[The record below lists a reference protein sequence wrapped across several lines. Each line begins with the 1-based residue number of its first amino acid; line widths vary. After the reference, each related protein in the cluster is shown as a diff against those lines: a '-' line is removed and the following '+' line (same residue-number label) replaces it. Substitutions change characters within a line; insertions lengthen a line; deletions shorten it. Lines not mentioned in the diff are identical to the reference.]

1 MSLNFGSIRVECCI
15 GLAHC
20 GREDEHLNFRIAIL
34 LCGIATL
41 ALDAQIPAPTVLQRP
56 PFNPKVPPSGAPRT
70 SLMMRRPKKN
80 PGLANSSGVRRL
92 RTKAE
97 RKADAKQV
105 KAFLAKHPQF

>member
-1 MSLNFGSIRVECCI
+1 LGSRIAAERKK
-15 GLAHC
+15 
-20 GREDEHLNFRIAIL
+20 HLNFRIAIL
-34 LCGIATL
+34 LCGSAAV

-80 PGLANSSGVRRL
+80 PALANSSGVRRL

-97 RKADAKQV
+97 RKADEKQV